1 MHHDP
6 LYIKQRLAV
15 HPLAVVFLCA
25 TVLTACA
32 SGDKKINWP
41 QDKPQIQS
49 DIQAIQHEQQVSAN
63 SLHQQSIAIETL
75 QQKIEAL
82 EQVNIQHLATIASLS
97 SHVEEL
103 HRPKKVIAKKKL
115 KKPAKKATIKHPT
128 PIAKLPLVAPTPAPI
143 KPAVDRAALAEA
155 EKNAYTAAY
164 LALKSGRFDEAST
177 AFNQQLDSYPNGEY
191 ADQAWYWLG
200 ETRFAQGDH
209 AKAHNAFKYVADH
222 YPNSVKHAGALL
234 KLGQIAQQQ
243 NKHTDARNYYQHL
256 IQSHADSSLAEQ
268 ARSALSNL
276 PASPEAPQKSSPEP
290 SETAITENPQ

>member
-1 MHHDP
+1 MHYDH

-15 HPLAVVFLCA
+15 QPLAVVCLCA
-25 TVLTACA
+25 IALSACA
-32 SGDKKINWP
+32 SDEKKTISWS
-41 QDKPQIQS
+41 QDRPQIQS
-49 DIQAIQHEQQVSAN
+49 DIEAVQHEQQVAAN
-63 SLHQQSIAIETL
+63 SLRQQTITLDTL

-82 EQVNIQHLATIASLS
+82 EQTNIQYMANIASLS

-115 KKPAKKATIKHPT
+115 KKVKKPVKKVAIKRPT
-128 PIAKLPLVAPTPAPI
+128 PIAKLPVAAPTPAPVI
-143 KPAVDRAALAEA
+143 PAVDRAALAEA

-177 AFNQQLDSYPNGEY
+177 AFNKQLDLYPNGEY
-191 ADQAWYWLG
+191 ADQTWYWLG

-222 YPNSVKHAGALL
+222 YANSVKHAAALL

-243 NKHTDARNYYQHL
+243 NKHLDARNYYQRL

-268 ARSALSNL
+268 ARAALSNL
-276 PASPEAPQKSSPEP
+276 PANPKA
-290 SETAITENPQ
+290 TTENSQ